1 MIRSIINFLLSAIAK
16 LRKKSQL
23 IESLIQDGASS
34 GDDDKQISFSRKLI
48 SFTFGLLM
56 GLIFYHSIFVDII
69 EFACSSSRRSMSIE
83 SSRYIRIIVM
93 SSTSL
98 VCGLMCSISI
108 QFRSVFVLVWLEA
121 LGKAGRNLIKT
132 FVIALLLAGPIANI
146 IANTREVVRVFE
158 CSTFLTYNLSKT
170 KFDLAVKPLTNAFT
184 HMETNLSAV
193 QNIFGEIDFVVAP
206 IIREIE
212 EMDRHLTRR

>member
-1 MIRSIINFLLSAIAK
+1 MIRSIINFLISAINK
-16 LRKKSQL
+16 LRKKSQFV
-23 IESLIQDGASS
+23 ESLIQGRGSSS
-34 GDDDKQISFSRKLI
+34 GNDDQISFSRKLI

-69 EFACSSSRRSMSIE
+69 EFACSRRVSLE
-83 SSRYIRIIVM
+83 NSRYIRLIVM

-132 FVIALLLAGPIANI
+132 FVIALLLAGPISNI
-146 IANTREVVRVFE
+146 IANTMEVVRVFE

-193 QNIFGEIDFVVAP
+193 QKIFGEIDFVVAP
-206 IIREIE
+206 IIHEIE
-212 EMDRHLTRR
+212 EMDTQHMTRR